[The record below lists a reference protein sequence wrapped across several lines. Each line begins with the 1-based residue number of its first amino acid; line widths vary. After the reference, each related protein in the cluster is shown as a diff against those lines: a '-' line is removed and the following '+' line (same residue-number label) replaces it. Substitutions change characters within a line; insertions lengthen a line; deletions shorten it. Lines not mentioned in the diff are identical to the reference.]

1 MSGIISTTMW
11 NDFMRIITRE
21 QEKIFI
27 QRDGKEI
34 KVTTES
40 GSENI
45 KTGIIAKLESLGVDM
60 REWQKEVILA
70 YAYK

>member
-1 MSGIISTTMW
+1 MSGIISLTMW
-11 NDFMRIITRE
+11 SDFMRIVTRE

-34 KVTTES
+34 KVSTEY

-45 KTGIIAKLESLGVDM
+45 KTGIIKKLESMGVDM
-60 REWQKEVILA
+60 RQWQKEVIVT